1 MLISH
6 FTTDEQCRASFFLR
20 PFDLMT
26 TFNYI
31 ARLCLISSG
40 MNENDDISRF

>member
-1 MLISH
+1 MNKAELV
-6 FTTDEQCRASFFLR
+6 FFFR
-20 PFDLMT
+20 PFDLPSFLMT